1 MRKLL
6 LLLIIP
12 VFFSACKKEE
22 TNKCTYTTPV
32 SVAPASE
39 VTFLQNWL
47 ASEGIQAIQDNSGLF
62 YVINS
67 PGAGAS
73 PEVCKTIDASY
84 TGKFLNGGIFET
96 SPGSTFLLG
105 QLVDGWQIGLPKI
118 KSGGSITL
126 YIPPT
131 LGYGNREIRDQN
143 GSVRIP
149 ANSYLIFTIQ
159 VTQVNE

>member
-1 MRKLL
+1 MKRLL

-12 VFFSACKKEE
+12 VLFSACKKEE

-32 SVAPASE
+32 IVAPASE

-47 ASEGIQAIQDNSGLF
+47 TSEGIQAIQDNSGLF

-67 PGAGAS
+67 PGAGAT
-73 PEVCKTIDASY
+73 PEVCKTIDVSY

-96 SPGSTFLLG
+96 SAGTTLLLG
-105 QLVDGWQIGLPKI
+105 QLVDGWQIGLQKI

-131 LGYGNREIRDQN
+131 LGYGDRDIKDQN
-143 GSVRIP
+143 GSIRIP
-149 ANSYLIFTIQ
+149 ANSYLIFNIQ
-159 VTQVNE
+159 VTRVNE